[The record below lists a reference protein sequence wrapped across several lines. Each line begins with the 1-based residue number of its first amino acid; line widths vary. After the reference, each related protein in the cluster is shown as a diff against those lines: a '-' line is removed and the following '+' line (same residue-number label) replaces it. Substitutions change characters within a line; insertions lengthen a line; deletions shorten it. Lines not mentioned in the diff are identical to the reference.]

1 MDIIET
7 IPAADPHIISKLVEG
22 EMILLHPTQGKVRVL
37 NEVGAR
43 IWELIDG
50 INTTREI
57 IQLIYEEFAVEYPM
71 AEADGI
77 KFLVQLEKAG
87 LITLKPNN

>member
-1 MDIIET
+1 MDMFKT
-7 IPAADPHIISKLVEG
+7 IPVADSQVISKLVEG

-50 INTTREI
+50 INTVNKI
-57 IQLIYEEFAVEYPM
+57 AQFIYEEFAVESLV
-71 AEADGI
+71 AEADVS
-77 KFLVQLEKAG
+77 KFINQLENAG
-87 LITLKPNN
+87 LIILKTHN